1 MLTEQQKR
9 EYYTLAEQIF
19 KGIHTPARVFK
30 AFALAPDEAA
40 TIVNFWMRCDEFTQ
54 NVAHYLAVE
63 KARLILETS
72 YKKELP
78 KWHLKTISYGLTR
91 IISKLRKN
99 LTTFGFQTSN
109 EEKKV

>member
-30 AFALAPDEAA
+30 AFELAPEEAA
-40 TIVNFWMRCDEFTQ
+40 TIVDFWMRCDEFTQ
-54 NVAHYLAVE
+54 SLAHYLAIE
-63 KARLILETS
+63 KQKFFLEKT

-91 IISKLRKN
+91 TISKLRKN
-99 LTTFGFQTSN
+99 LTNFGFQTSN
-109 EEKKV
+109 EE

>member
-19 KGIHTPARVFK
+19 KGIHTPARVFE
-30 AFALAPDEAA
+30 AFELAPEEAA

-54 NVAHYLAVE
+54 SVAHYLVIE
-63 KARLILETS
+63 KQKLLLEKT

-78 KWHLKTISYGLTR
+78 KWHRRTISYGLTR
-91 IISKLRKN
+91 IISILKQN
-99 LTTFGFQTSN
+99 LTSFGFQTSN
-109 EEKKV
+109 EEKKI

>member
-19 KGIHTPARVFK
+19 KGIHPPVRVFE
-30 AFALAPDEAA
+30 AFELAPEEAA
-40 TIVNFWMRCDEFTQ
+40 TIVDFWMRCDEFTQ
-54 NVAHYLAVE
+54 SVAHYLAIE
-63 KARLILETS
+63 KTRIFLEKT

-78 KWHLKTISYGLTR
+78 KWHRRTISYGLTR
-91 IISKLRKN
+91 IILKLRKN
-99 LTTFGFQTSN
+99 LTNFGFQTSN